1 VGIPYFDRDV
11 YHGGMIDETAIRI
24 RYEAMRSRLDER
36 ERRLFAAA
44 EARSAGYGGVSVVA
58 RATGVARSTINR
70 GLKDLEAL
78 GPAPSKVRRSGGGR
92 PTLTQT
98 DPTLLED
105 LRRLLEST
113 TLGDPMRPLVW
124 VSKSH
129 EKLALALRDIGH
141 RVSASRIPQLLDRL
155 GYRRQV
161 NRKSLEGGH
170 HLDRNAQFEHIN
182 AQVTAFQAAGQ
193 PVISVDTKKKE
204 LIGPYKNAGSD
215 YRPQGRPDEVNVH
228 DFIDKE
234 LGKAIP
240 YGVYDVGANAGC
252 VSVGIDHDTA
262 QFAVNAIR
270 RWHETMGRERYPQS
284 DRLMI
289 TADGG
294 GSNGSRVRL
303 WKVELQKL
311 SDETGLTIGV
321 CHYPPGTSKWNKIEH
336 RLFCHI
342 TQNWRGRPLTSR
354 SAVVELI
361 AATTTKKGLTV
372 RCELDSNSYIK
383 GVKVSDAEM
392 ATLNIERDPF
402 HPEWNYTIKPRRL
415 HASG

>member
-1 VGIPYFDRDV
+1 MGIPYFDRDV

-141 RVSASRIPQLLDRL
+141 RISASRIPQLLDRL

-161 NRKSLEGGH
+161 NRKSLEGGR

>member
-1 VGIPYFDRDV
+1 
-11 YHGGMIDETAIRI
+11 MIDETAIRQ
-24 RYEAMRSRLDER
+24 RYEALRAGLDER
-36 ERRLFAAA
+36 GRRLFAAA
-44 EARSAGYGGVSVVA
+44 EARAAGFGGVTAVA
-58 RATGVARSTINR
+58 RATGIARSTIDR
-70 GLKDLEAL
+70 GLRDLAAS
-78 GPAPSKVRRSGGGR
+78 APGRKIRRAGGGR
-92 PTLTQT
+92 LSLTRK

-105 LRRLLEST
+105 LRRLLEPA
-113 TLGDPMRPLVW
+113 TLGDPMRPLLW

-129 EKLALALRDIGH
+129 AKLAAALRDMGH
-141 RVSASRIPQLLDRL
+141 RVSASRIPRLLERL

-161 NRKSLEGGH
+161 NRKSKEGGRH
-170 HLDRNAQFEHIN
+170 PDRDAQFEHIN
-182 AQVTAFQAAGQ
+182 AQVEAHQAAGQ

-204 LIGPYKNAGSD
+204 LIGEYKNAGSD
-215 YRPQGRPDEVNVH
+215 YQQQGRPLDVNVH

-240 YGVYDVGANAGC
+240 YGVYDIGANAGC

-262 QFAVNAIR
+262 EFAVNAIR
-270 RWHETMGRERYPQS
+270 RWLAAMGRERYPTCDQ
-284 DRLMI
+284 LMI

-303 WKVELQKL
+303 WKIELQKL
-311 SDETGLTIGV
+311 ADETGLTIGV

-354 SAVVELI
+354 TAIVELI
-361 AATTTKKGLTV
+361 AATTTKTGLTV
-372 RCELDSNSYIK
+372 RCELDENTYAK

-392 ATLNIERDPF
+392 ATLNISGDAF
-402 HPEWNYTIKPRRL
+402 HPEWNYTIAPGPK
-415 HASG
+415 SVST